1 MTGYAPLGARTDRL
15 VDVSRSH
22 LEGISCSEQ
31 RIVSSTGSSI
41 SALIVRPSSTSKTV
55 EGPNSNV
62 VVLYLQGNAGNP
74 LHRIPVFQSLLSAHS
89 SVRATVKPDIT
100 VISPAP
106 RSYWTSRGRPS
117 QRGILTDY
125 TSALSYALNQYP
137 RARIVLYGHS
147 LGGAVA
153 LCLLSQRNLPEVLGK
168 DAERVSGVIL
178 ENPFASIPGMIE
190 ALYPQ
195 KWLPY
200 RYLKPF
206 VWDRWDALGA
216 LKESS
221 DEGTEKT

>member
-15 VDVSRSH
+15 VDVSCST
-22 LEGISCSEQ
+22 LGGISCSEQ
-31 RIVSSTGSSI
+31 RIASSTGSWI

-55 EGPNSNV
+55 EAPNSNV

-74 LHRIPVFQSLLSAHS
+74 LHRIPVFQSLLSFMP
-89 SVRATVKPDIT
+89 ATGKPDIT

-153 LCLLSQRNLPEVLGK
+153 LCLLSQRNLSEVLGK

-178 ENPFASIPGMIE
+178 ENPFASIPGMVE